1 MFFRCNLAIL
11 PLMTRLPANDMDG
24 FGRLSVW
31 LLEAALGDTGKRGDG
46 TPDNNLGALSTVD
59 VFAGFCAR
67 LNDWIGPFTRISIG
81 IEVLHPELSGG
92 SMYWREGKIE
102 ERELT
107 RASINGFDEYLRSPV
122 YVVEQTNRPWRWRAG
137 EPVPDMPLVQDLSAQ
152 GITDYC
158 LFPLP
163 VQDTSRTCT
172 MSFATRRPGGF
183 GNLGGDAQGLG
194 LLRRVAW
201 LMTPILERAALRIIA
216 LNLLDAYVGKIAG
229 ERVYGGQIERGA
241 VEPIDAAILV
251 ADLRG
256 FTRLSEE
263 IGESAMIS
271 LLNRYFDTLGEAI
284 AAHDG
289 QILKFMGDGLLAVF
303 PIANGQKRKSVCGNA
318 YQAALQSRNN
328 LKALNAALLGEGR
341 AAIDF
346 GVGLHIGNVAFGNI
360 GAGTRLD
367 FTVIGPA
374 VNQASRLQ
382 DLTKEIGV
390 PILAS
395 GEFAETANV
404 GMCHLG
410 AHAVRGVSALIDIFG
425 PPDIPH

>member
-1 MFFRCNLAIL
+1 
-11 PLMTRLPANDMDG
+11 MTVPANDSAG
-24 FGRLSVW
+24 FGRLATW
-31 LLEAALGDTGKRGDG
+31 MLDAALGDTGKRSDG
-46 TPDNNLGALSTVD
+46 SLDNNLGALSTVD
-59 VFAGFCAR
+59 LFAGFCDR
-67 LNDWIGPFTRISIG
+67 LDDWIGPFTRISIG

-92 SMYWREGKIE
+92 TIYWREGKIE
-102 ERELT
+102 QREIA
-107 RASINGFDEYLRSPV
+107 RAGIGGFDEYLRSPV
-122 YVVEQTNRPWRWRAG
+122 YVVEQTNRPWRWRVG
-137 EPVPDMPLVQDLSAQ
+137 DPVPDMPLVQDLSAQ

-163 VQDTSRTCT
+163 VQDTSRTST

-183 GNLGGDAQGLG
+183 GNLGGDEQGLG

-263 IGESAMIS
+263 MGEIATVD
-271 LLNRYFDTLGEAI
+271 LLNRYFDALGEAI
-284 AAHDG
+284 AAQDG

-303 PIANGQKRKSVCGNA
+303 PIRDWLKRAVVCGNA
-318 YQAALQSRNN
+318 YQAALQSRDN
-328 LKALNAALLGEGR
+328 LKALNAALASEGKP
-341 AAIDF
+341 AIDF

-360 GAGTRLD
+360 GTATRLD

-374 VNQASRLQ
+374 VNQTSRLQ

-395 GEFAETANV
+395 GEFAQAANM
-404 GMCHLG
+404 GMRYLG
-410 AHAVRGVSALIDIFG
+410 ARTIRGVSAPIDVFG
-425 PPDIPH
+425 PPDSP

>member
-1 MFFRCNLAIL
+1 MSTI
-11 PLMTRLPANDMDG
+11 PANDHAG
-24 FGRLSVW
+24 FGRLAAW
-31 LLEAALGDTGKRGDG
+31 LLEAALGDTGKRRDG
-46 TPDNNLGALSTVD
+46 TLDNNLGALSTVD
-59 VFAGFCAR
+59 VFAGFCDR

-137 EPVPDMPLVQDLSAQ
+137 DAIPDMPLVQDLSAQ
-152 GITDYC
+152 GVTDYC

-183 GNLGGDAQGLG
+183 GNLGGDEQGMG

-201 LMTPILERAALRIIA
+201 AMTPILERAALRIIA

-241 VEPIDAAILV
+241 VEPIDAAILI

-263 IGESAMIS
+263 MGEIAMID
-271 LLNRYFDTLGEAI
+271 LLNRYFDTLGQAI
-284 AAHDG
+284 AAHQG

-303 PIANGQKRKSVCGNA
+303 PIAKDQKRESVCGDA
-318 YQAALQSRNN
+318 YRAALQSRDN
-328 LKALNAALLGEGR
+328 LKALNAVLADEGR
-341 AAIDF
+341 PAIDF

-382 DLTKEIGV
+382 DLTKEVGV

-395 GEFAETANV
+395 GEFAQAANV
-404 GMCHLG
+404 GMRALG
-410 AHAVRGVSALIDIFG
+410 AQRVRGVSAPIDIFG
-425 PPDIPH
+425 PADSPH